1 MSILI
6 AASFFMRSV
15 TMKVEAYYPQRLLIS
30 SVILLCILAL
40 GPATGDLMDCRA
52 QEGVRRAPKRAPDV
66 PGVTGA
72 VADVSEDYR
81 ISPGDVID
89 IQVDRAPELSGM
101 RRVTASG
108 TIRIAYLGPV
118 TAHGKTADEL
128 AGFIADSLNGRYLK
142 NPRVTVTIEQLNSH
156 TFFIQG
162 AVNRPGAYQI
172 EGRPSLLT
180 LITVAGGLAESHG
193 STAFIIRETRR
204 PESDVSDPGEPK
216 ALTLSQ
222 PKSAHASPPP
232 QSSQSPSHS
241 EDRDQE
247 PEEREG
253 YESIRVNING
263 LLRGDFDKNM
273 RLDPRS
279 VVHIPQAEVFF
290 VGGDVNAPGSFQF
303 KEGATL
309 RQAIALAKGMKYTAA
324 SGRAIIFRE
333 DPITRKKQEIRI
345 DAGKIMNGT
354 QEDVAII
361 ANDIVII
368 PNSRSK
374 LVSGAI
380 LSALGVNSRRV
391 LGY

>member
-1 MSILI
+1 M
-6 AASFFMRSV
+6 ASAV
-15 TMKVEAYYPQRLLIS
+15 V
-30 SVILLCILAL
+30 
-40 GPATGDLMDCRA
+40 D
-52 QEGVRRAPKRAPDV
+52 VR
-66 PGVTGA
+66 
-72 VADVSEDYR
+72 EDYR
-81 ISPGDVID
+81 INPGDVID

-108 TIRIAYLGPV
+108 TIRMAYLGPV

-128 AGFIADSLNGRYLK
+128 AGFIADSLHGRYLK
-142 NPRVTVTIEQLNSH
+142 NPRVTVTIEQLNSQ

-193 STAFIIRETRR
+193 STAFIIREARR
-204 PESDVSDPGEPK
+204 PEGDVSDAGEPK
-216 ALTLSQ
+216 ALSISQ
-222 PKSAHASPPP
+222 PKSASASPL
-232 QSSQSPSHS
+232 SQPPSHS
-241 EDRDQE
+241 EDRDQG
-247 PEEREG
+247 PEEHER

-263 LLRGDFDKNM
+263 LLRGDIDKNM

-290 VGGDVNAPGSFQF
+290 VGGDVNEPGSFPF

-324 SGRAIIFRE
+324 SGHAIIFRE
-333 DPITRKKQEIRI
+333 DPVTRKKQEIRI
-345 DAGKIMNGT
+345 DAGKIMNGI
-354 QEDVAII
+354 QEDVEII

-374 LVSGAI
+374 IVSGAI
-380 LSALGVNSRRV
+380 LSALGVSPRRI

>member
-6 AASFFMRSV
+6 AAGFFIRSV

-30 SVILLCILAL
+30 LVILLCALAL
-40 GPATGDLMDCRA
+40 GPATRGLTNCQA
-52 QEGVRRAPKRAPDV
+52 QSQESGRRAPSKPPD
-66 PGVTGA
+66 GLGTAGA
-72 VADVSEDYR
+72 VVDVREDYR
-81 ISPGDVID
+81 INPGDVID

-108 TIRIAYLGPV
+108 TIRMAYLGPV

-128 AGFIADSLNGRYLK
+128 AGFIADSLHGRYLK
-142 NPRVTVTIEQLNSH
+142 NPRVTVTIEQLNSQ

-193 STAFIIRETRR
+193 STAFIIREARR
-204 PESDVSDPGEPK
+204 PEGDVSDAGEPK
-216 ALTLSQ
+216 ALSISQ
-222 PKSAHASPPP
+222 PKSASASPL
-232 QSSQSPSHS
+232 SQPPSHS
-241 EDRDQE
+241 EDRDQG
-247 PEEREG
+247 PEEHER

-263 LLRGDFDKNM
+263 LLRGDIDKNM

-290 VGGDVNAPGSFQF
+290 VGGDVNEPGSFTF

-309 RQAIALAKGMKYTAA
+309 RQALALAKGMKYTAA
-324 SGRAIIFRE
+324 SGHAIIFRE
-333 DPITRKKQEIRI
+333 DPVTRKKQEIRI
-345 DAGKIMNGT
+345 DAGKIMNGI
-354 QEDVAII
+354 QEDVEII

-374 LVSGAI
+374 IVSGAI
-380 LSALGVNSRRV
+380 LSALGVSPRRI

>member
-1 MSILI
+1 
-6 AASFFMRSV
+6 
-15 TMKVEAYYPQRLLIS
+15 MKVEAYYPQRLLIS
-30 SVILLCILAL
+30 FAILLCVLAL
-40 GPATGDLMDCRA
+40 GPAMGDLMDCRA
-52 QEGVRRAPKRAPDV
+52 QESVRRAPKRTPDG

-72 VADVSEDYR
+72 VADVREDYR

-101 RRVTASG
+101 RRVAASG
-108 TIRIAYLGPV
+108 TIRMAYLGPV

-128 AGFIADSLNGRYLK
+128 ATFIADSLRGRYLK
-142 NPRVTVTIEQLNSH
+142 NPRVTVTIEQINSH

-180 LITVAGGLAESHG
+180 LITVAGGLTESHG
-193 STAFIIRETRR
+193 STAFIIREAHR
-204 PESDVSDPGEPK
+204 PESDVPNADEPR
-216 ALTLSQ
+216 ALSTSQ
-222 PKSAHASPPP
+222 PKSGAVGPP
-232 QSSQSPSHS
+232 SQS

-247 PEEREG
+247 PEDREKN
-253 YESIRVNING
+253 ELIRVNING

-290 VGGDVNAPGSFQF
+290 VGGDVNAPGSFPF

-309 RQAIALAKGMKYTAA
+309 RQAIALAKGMKFTAA

-333 DPITRKKQEIRI
+333 DPVTRKKQEIRI
-345 DAGKIMNGT
+345 DAGKIMNGK

-361 ANDIVII
+361 ADDIVII

-374 LVSGAI
+374 LVGGAL
-380 LSALGVNSRRV
+380 LSAIGVNPRRI